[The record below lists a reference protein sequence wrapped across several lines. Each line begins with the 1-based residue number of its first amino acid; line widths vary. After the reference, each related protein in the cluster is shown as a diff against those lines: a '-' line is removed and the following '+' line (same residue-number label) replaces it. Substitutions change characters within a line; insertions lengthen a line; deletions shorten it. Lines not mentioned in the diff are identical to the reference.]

1 MAYESGNVRP
11 GANTIVD
18 IYSLFLNIIILCFY
32 LSFYHYV
39 ILIAFKNKTKNK
51 TKKKLTCS
59 KYKHHID

>member
-39 ILIAFKNKTKNK
+39 IAFKNKTKN
-51 TKKKLTCS
+51 KKKLTCS

>member
-11 GANTIVD
+11 GANMIVD

-39 ILIAFKNKTKNK
+39 IAFKNKTKNK
-51 TKKKLTCS
+51 KKN
-59 KYKHHID
+59 

>member
-1 MAYESGNVRP
+1 MSLEMSDPVQNM
-11 GANTIVD
+11 IVD

-39 ILIAFKNKTKNK
+39 ILIAFKNKTKNE
-51 TKKKLTCS
+51 KKKLTCS

>member
-11 GANTIVD
+11 GANTTVD

-39 ILIAFKNKTKNK
+39 IAFKNKTKNEKK
-51 TKKKLTCS
+51 TDLFKIQAS
-59 KYKHHID
+59 Y

>member
-1 MAYESGNVRP
+1 MAYESGHVRP

-51 TKKKLTCS
+51 KKKTDLF
-59 KYKHHID
+59 KI

>member
-11 GANTIVD
+11 GANTIID
-18 IYSLFLNIIILCFY
+18 IYSLFLNCKFFV
-32 LSFYHYV
+32 STV
-39 ILIAFKNKTKNK
+39 ILSSCNINCIQKTKQK

>member
-11 GANTIVD
+11 GASTIID

-51 TKKKLTCS
+51 KKKN
-59 KYKHHID
+59 